1 MIQNNDFPNYFIAGD
16 NASLKAQKTYIN
28 LICVDLIL
36 ICLGASLSIYN
47 YQNTNTKMWI
57 YIVSGIFLF
66 ISFILSLIMKFKK
79 YEDIWYRGRALAESV
94 KTLTWRFMT
103 KSELFD
109 STISDE
115 EAKKKFIER
124 IKEIKNEFKDLTNS
138 LRAENL
144 KQPIITSKMEEIRS
158 KSIEERRAFYLKNRI
173 KNQIDWYAS
182 KADTNENK
190 YEYWFWV
197 VIIAQAFAI
206 ISIIVLIKYPEF
218 NFNFVGLFTTLS
230 ASFLSWLQV
239 KKYQENKEAYTTALS
254 ELRMIETLSESINT
268 EEEFAKFVLDSENAM
283 SREHTIWLAQKRM

>member
-115 EAKKKFIER
+115 ESKKKFIER

-158 KSIEERRAFYLKNRI
+158 KSIEDRRAFYLKNRI

-190 YEYWFWV
+190 YEYWFWG